1 MSERFAISLVT
12 WKKLA
17 VEVNK
22 ETVSVSTMVTEN
34 NISINIT
41 LRELQKKIR
50 RKIMSHT
57 NSTENYNLPQFNGTD
72 IPDWLTDVN
81 KGYSDIDAGMQANK
95 VLASTVNEKADNNT
109 TSIQLLNERVDRISN
124 DSEESVT
131 NISNLN
137 QTVGLHT
144 THLNEIDTINSK
156 QTADII
162 ELQTTQTEQGQDIS
176 AIQINTDKIPGIE
189 QNLNT
194 LTSSITA
201 AEAEIESMGNRIDS
215 IEEDIPNFAQK
226 YRLSSK
232 YPQATPASGELFGVD
247 RCVAKAV
254 IDKDGATIGWYID
267 SLLLTN
273 FTANKQVYAFN
284 LTLPEDLLWDEYMGN
299 GSAQL
304 IGDISDTNL
313 NSPVLLGIG
322 VNRGTLPAR
331 TRTMVMFIPETWTGN
346 ADVKITQKQYF

>member
-1 MSERFAISLVT
+1 
-12 WKKLA
+12 
-17 VEVNK
+17 
-22 ETVSVSTMVTEN
+22 
-34 NISINIT
+34 
-41 LRELQKKIR
+41 
-50 RKIMSHT
+50 MSHT
-57 NSTENYNLPQFNGTD
+57 NNTENYKLPQFIGTD

-81 KGYSDIDAGMQANK
+81 TGYSEIDAGMQANK
-95 VLASTVNEKADNNT
+95 VSANTANEKADNNT
-109 TSIQLLNERVDRISN
+109 TSIRLLNERVDNISN
-124 DSEESVT
+124 ELGNSDA
-131 NISNLN
+131 NISNLE
-137 QTVGLHT
+137 QTVELHT

-156 QTADII
+156 QTADIE

-176 AIQINTDKIPGIE
+176 AIQINSDKIPGIE

-194 LTSSITA
+194 ITSSITA
-201 AEAEIESMGNRIDS
+201 AETEIDSLDNRIVS

-226 YRLSSK
+226 YSLDSK
-232 YPQATPASGELFGVD
+232 YPQAAPASGELFGVD

-273 FTANKQVYAFN
+273 FTANKQLYAFN

-304 IGDISDTNL
+304 IGDVNDTNI

-322 VNRGTLPAR
+322 VNRGSLPAR
-331 TRTMVMFIPETWTGN
+331 TRTMVMFVPETWDVN

>member
-1 MSERFAISLVT
+1 
-12 WKKLA
+12 
-17 VEVNK
+17 
-22 ETVSVSTMVTEN
+22 
-34 NISINIT
+34 
-41 LRELQKKIR
+41 
-50 RKIMSHT
+50 MSHT
-57 NSTENYNLPQFNGTD
+57 NNTENYKLPQFIGTD

-81 KGYSDIDAGMQANK
+81 TGYSEIDAGMQANK
-95 VLASTVNEKADNNT
+95 VSASTANEKADNNT
-109 TSIQLLNERVDRISN
+109 TSIQLLNARVDNISN
-124 DSEESVT
+124 ELGNSDT
-131 NISNLN
+131 NISNLE
-137 QTVGLHT
+137 QTVELHT

-156 QTADII
+156 QTADIE

-176 AIQINTDKIPGIE
+176 AIQINSDKIPGIE

-194 LTSSITA
+194 ITSSITA
-201 AEAEIESMGNRIDS
+201 AETEIDSLDNRIVS

-226 YRLSSK
+226 YSLSSK
-232 YPQATPASGELFGVD
+232 YPQVTPASGELFGVD

-273 FTANKQVYAFN
+273 FTANKQLYAFN

-304 IGDISDTNL
+304 IGDVSDTNI

-331 TRTMVMFIPETWTGN
+331 TKTMVMFVPETWDVN

>member
-1 MSERFAISLVT
+1 
-12 WKKLA
+12 
-17 VEVNK
+17 
-22 ETVSVSTMVTEN
+22 
-34 NISINIT
+34 
-41 LRELQKKIR
+41 
-50 RKIMSHT
+50 MSHT
-57 NSTENYNLPQFNGTD
+57 NSTENYNLPQFIGTD

-95 VLASTVNEKADNNT
+95 VLARTVNEKADNNT

-124 DSEESVT
+124 DWEESVT
-131 NISNLN
+131 NISSLN

-201 AEAEIESMGNRIDS
+201 AETEIDSLGNRVDSLGNRVDS
-215 IEEDIPNFAQK
+215 IDEVIPNFAQK
-226 YRLSSK
+226 YSLASK

-254 IDKDGATIGWYID
+254 IDKDRATIGWYID

-273 FTANKQVYAFN
+273 FTGNKQLYAFN
-284 LTLPEDLLWDEYMGN
+284 LTLPEDLSWDKYMGN

-304 IGDISDTNL
+304 IGDMSDANI

-322 VNRGTLPAR
+322 VNRGQLDAR
-331 TRTMVMFIPETWTGN
+331 TRTMVMFVPETWTGN

>member
-1 MSERFAISLVT
+1 
-12 WKKLA
+12 
-17 VEVNK
+17 
-22 ETVSVSTMVTEN
+22 
-34 NISINIT
+34 
-41 LRELQKKIR
+41 
-50 RKIMSHT
+50 MSHT
-57 NSTENYNLPQFNGTD
+57 NSTENYNLPQFIGTD

-95 VLASTVNEKADNNT
+95 VLARTVNEKADNNT
-109 TSIQLLNERVDRISN
+109 TSIQMLNERVDRISN
-124 DSEESVT
+124 DWGESVT
-131 NISNLN
+131 NISSLN

-201 AEAEIESMGNRIDS
+201 AETEIDSLGNRVDSLGNRVDS
-215 IEEDIPNFAQK
+215 IDEVIPNFAQK
-226 YRLSSK
+226 YTLASK

-254 IDKDGATIGWYID
+254 IDKDRATIGWYID

-273 FTANKQVYAFN
+273 FTGNKQLYAFN
-284 LTLPEDLLWDEYMGN
+284 LTLPEDLSWDKYMGN

-304 IGDISDTNL
+304 TGDMSDANI

-322 VNRGTLPAR
+322 VNRGQLPAR
-331 TRTMVMFIPETWTGN
+331 TRTMVMFVPETWTGN

>member
-1 MSERFAISLVT
+1 
-12 WKKLA
+12 
-17 VEVNK
+17 
-22 ETVSVSTMVTEN
+22 
-34 NISINIT
+34 
-41 LRELQKKIR
+41 
-50 RKIMSHT
+50 MSHT

-95 VLASTVNEKADNNT
+95 VLARTVNEKADNNT

-124 DSEESVT
+124 DWEESGT
-131 NISNLN
+131 NISSLN

-201 AEAEIESMGNRIDS
+201 AETEIESLGNRVDS
-215 IEEDIPNFAQK
+215 IDEVIPNFAQK
-226 YRLSSK
+226 YSLASK
-232 YPQATPASGELFGVD
+232 YPQATPVSGELFGVD

-273 FTANKQVYAFN
+273 FTGNKQLYAFN

-299 GSAQL
+299 GGAQL
-304 IGDISDTNL
+304 IGDVSDSNI

-322 VNRGTLPAR
+322 VNRGQLPAR
-331 TRTMVMFIPETWTGN
+331 TRTMVMFVPETWEVN

>member
-1 MSERFAISLVT
+1 
-12 WKKLA
+12 
-17 VEVNK
+17 
-22 ETVSVSTMVTEN
+22 
-34 NISINIT
+34 
-41 LRELQKKIR
+41 
-50 RKIMSHT
+50 MSHT
-57 NSTENYNLPQFNGTD
+57 NSTENYNLPQFIGTD

-95 VLASTVNEKADNNT
+95 VLARTVNEKADNNT

-124 DSEESVT
+124 DWEESVT
-131 NISNLN
+131 NISSLN

-144 THLNEIDTINSK
+144 THLNEIDTINSN

-194 LTSSITA
+194 LTSSITE
-201 AEAEIESMGNRIDS
+201 AETEIESLGNRVDS
-215 IEEDIPNFAQK
+215 IDEVIPNFAQK
-226 YRLSSK
+226 YSLASK
-232 YPQATPASGELFGVD
+232 YPQATPASGELFSVD

-273 FTANKQVYAFN
+273 FTGNKQLYAFN

-304 IGDISDTNL
+304 IGDVSDSNI

-322 VNRGTLPAR
+322 VNRGQLSAR
-331 TRTMVMFIPETWTGN
+331 TRTMVMFVPETWNVN

>member
-1 MSERFAISLVT
+1 
-12 WKKLA
+12 
-17 VEVNK
+17 
-22 ETVSVSTMVTEN
+22 
-34 NISINIT
+34 
-41 LRELQKKIR
+41 
-50 RKIMSHT
+50 MSHT
-57 NSTENYNLPQFNGTD
+57 NSTENYNLPQFIGTD

-95 VLASTVNEKADNNT
+95 VSASTANEKADNNT
-109 TSIQLLNERVDRISN
+109 TSIQLLNERVDSISN
-124 DSEESVT
+124 DLGESDT
-131 NISNLN
+131 NISNLE
-137 QTVGLHT
+137 QTVELHT

-156 QTADII
+156 QTADIA

-176 AIQINTDKIPGIE
+176 AIQINSDKIPGIE

-194 LTSSITA
+194 ITSSITA
-201 AEAEIESMGNRIDS
+201 AETEIESLGNRIDS
-215 IEEDIPNFAQK
+215 IDADIPNFAQK

-273 FTANKQVYAFN
+273 FTGNKQLYAFN

-304 IGDISDTNL
+304 IGDVSDTNI

-322 VNRGTLPAR
+322 VNRGMLPAR
-331 TRTMVMFIPETWTGN
+331 TKTMVMFVPETWTGN

>member
-1 MSERFAISLVT
+1 
-12 WKKLA
+12 
-17 VEVNK
+17 
-22 ETVSVSTMVTEN
+22 
-34 NISINIT
+34 
-41 LRELQKKIR
+41 
-50 RKIMSHT
+50 MSHT
-57 NSTENYNLPQFNGTD
+57 HSTENYNLPQFIGTD

-95 VLASTVNEKADNNT
+95 VSANTANEKADNNT
-109 TSIQLLNERVDRISN
+109 TSIQLINERVDRLSN
-124 DSEESVT
+124 DWGESDA
-131 NISNLN
+131 NIRILE
-137 QTVGLHT
+137 QTVKLHT

-156 QTADII
+156 QTADI
-162 ELQTTQTEQGQDIS
+162 EEMQTTQTEQGQDIS

-201 AEAEIESMGNRIDS
+201 VETEIDSLGNRFTS

-226 YRLSSK
+226 YSLSSK
-232 YPQATPASGELFGVD
+232 YPQATPASGEQFGVD

-273 FTANKQVYAFN
+273 FVANKNLYSFN
-284 LTLPEDLLWDEYMGN
+284 LTLPEDLLWDEYMGT

-304 IGDISDTNL
+304 TGDMADTNI

-322 VNRGTLPAR
+322 VSGGILPAR
-331 TRTMVMFIPETWTGN
+331 TRTMVMFVPVTWDTN
-346 ADVKITQKQYF
+346 ADVKITQKLYF

>member
-1 MSERFAISLVT
+1 
-12 WKKLA
+12 
-17 VEVNK
+17 
-22 ETVSVSTMVTEN
+22 
-34 NISINIT
+34 
-41 LRELQKKIR
+41 
-50 RKIMSHT
+50 MSHT
-57 NSTENYNLPQFNGTD
+57 NSTENYNLPQFIGTD

-95 VLASTVNEKADNNT
+95 VLARTVNEKADNNT

-124 DSEESVT
+124 DWEESVT
-131 NISNLN
+131 NISSLN

-201 AEAEIESMGNRIDS
+201 AETEIDSLGNRVDSLGNRVDS
-215 IEEDIPNFAQK
+215 IDEVIPNFAQK
-226 YRLSSK
+226 YSLASK
-232 YPQATPASGELFGVD
+232 YPQATPASGETFGVD

-254 IDKDGATIGWYID
+254 IDKDGATIGWYLD

-273 FTANKQVYAFN
+273 FTGNKQLYAFN
-284 LTLPEDLLWDEYMGN
+284 LTLPEDLLWDKYMGN

-304 IGDISDTNL
+304 IGDMSDSNI

-322 VNRGTLPAR
+322 VNRGQLPAR
-331 TRTMVMFIPETWTGN
+331 TRTMVMFVPETWDVN

>member
-1 MSERFAISLVT
+1 
-12 WKKLA
+12 
-17 VEVNK
+17 
-22 ETVSVSTMVTEN
+22 
-34 NISINIT
+34 
-41 LRELQKKIR
+41 
-50 RKIMSHT
+50 MSHT

-95 VLASTVNEKADNNT
+95 VLARTVNEKADNNT

-124 DSEESVT
+124 DWEESDT
-131 NISNLN
+131 NISSLN

-201 AEAEIESMGNRIDS
+201 AEQNLNTLTSSITAAETEIESLGNRVDS
-215 IEEDIPNFAQK
+215 IDEDIPNFAQK
-226 YRLSSK
+226 YTLASK
-232 YPQATPASGELFGVD
+232 YPQATPASGEMFNVD

-254 IDKDGATIGWYID
+254 IDKDGTTIGWYID

-273 FTANKQVYAFN
+273 FTANKQLYAFN

-304 IGDISDTNL
+304 IGDVSDTNI

-322 VNRGTLPAR
+322 VNRGQLPAR
-331 TRTMVMFIPETWTGN
+331 TRTMVMFVPETWTVN